1 MFTFLSKRK
10 KKEKKKKKKNLIS
23 STVLKTNFLDQ
34 WMKDNLIIPMK
45 GILWPVNALQYH
57 SETTK
62 KKKKVFNQYTTKKK
76 KRSPLV

>member
-10 KKEKKKKKKNLIS
+10 KKEKKKKKKLIS
-23 STVLKTNFLDQ
+23 STVLKTYFLDQ

-62 KKKKVFNQYTTKKK
+62 KKK
-76 KRSPLV
+76 

>member
-10 KKEKKKKKKNLIS
+10 KKEKKKKKLIS
-23 STVLKTNFLDQ
+23 STVLKTYFLDQ

-62 KKKKVFNQYTTKKK
+62 KKKIKVFNQYSTKKK